1 MGHKI
6 YKDVIDLTRM
16 AIQTGLLLV
25 ARQCRALFDYVLV
38 AHARQCRDVAC
49 SIRLVLS
56 FSDAAR
62 SVPTMLL
69 FSLTRSFQFS
79 VFRISVRSILK

>member
-25 ARQCRALFDYVLV
+25 ARQCRDALTLSNLFPLV
-38 AHARQCRDVAC
+38 IV
-49 SIRLVLS
+49 
-56 FSDAAR
+56 
-62 SVPTMLL
+62 
-69 FSLTRSFQFS
+69 
-79 VFRISVRSILK
+79 